1 MLPNTIMTWL
11 SHISWYSPLIPA
23 PARSKLYREPR
34 VLLAWDYQL
43 SILCAG
49 ARGGAGKTSFVGL
62 YWDQPLM
69 WSGHR
74 AMGWSPVS
82 WCNDQQVPGNPPG
95 QGLLWRVEIA
105 PIMSNVWSLR
115 PRLAVD
121 VHFSRLI
128 MSNVWRKHGQFTYV
142 GGREKLSRDN
152 IAIFID
158 LFGPRT
164 PARHPCIASN
174 LRHQ

>member
-1 MLPNTIMTWL
+1 MILASNPGPRPVKTLSRAACSFGVRLPAL
-11 SHISWYSPLIPA
+11 HPLCRCQRRGWKNFLCWIVL
-23 PARSKLYREPR
+23 RSAAHVVRPPGDG
-34 VLLAWDYQL
+34 V
-43 SILCAG
+43 
-49 ARGGAGKTSFVGL
+49 
-62 YWDQPLM
+62 
-69 WSGHR
+69 
-74 AMGWSPVS
+74 VS
-82 WCNDQQVPGNPPG
+82 WCNDQQVPGNPG